1 MKYGSMFINSEN
13 LKEIAL
19 KFNEKIKEL
28 NDCYNSANQEAREL
42 DGSNDN
48 WKGDKQKEFYLTYEQ
63 LSSKFPTNIEK
74 FNEFYTFLC
83 KVIKDYEE
91 KDSSINKDVD
101 INVDNLDM

>member
-1 MKYGSMFINSEN
+1 MKYGSMFIKSEN

-19 KFNEKIKEL
+19 QFNEKIKEL
-28 NDCYNSANQEAREL
+28 NNCYTSANEKAREL

-48 WKGDKQKEFYLTYEQ
+48 WKGDKQKKFYSTYTQ
-63 LSSKFPTNIEK
+63 LSSQFPTNIEK

-91 KDSSINKDVD
+91 RDSSINRDVD